1 MLSRFIGTAPRYL
14 WAKTLTLTYA
24 FIMNSPDIQIPR
36 KLTNQLLHL
45 AQISPDT
52 EVCGLISSKNGLPAH
67 CYPIKNAAEHP
78 QQRFLLDA
86 GQQISAMAKMRE
98 LGEELFA
105 IYHSHPAAPATPSIY
120 DLEQASYPEALYLI
134 ISLNTKGI
142 LEMRGFKI
150 DQKTAVEIPLI
161 LSD

>member
-1 MLSRFIGTAPRYL
+1 MT
-14 WAKTLTLTYA
+14 
-24 FIMNSPDIQIPR
+24 SPDIQIPR
-36 KLTNQLLHL
+36 KITNQLLHL
-45 AQISPDT
+45 AQISPDF
-52 EVCGLISSKNGLPAH
+52 EVCGLIGGKNGLPTR
-67 CYPIKNAAEHP
+67 CYPIKNVAELP

-105 IYHSHPAAPATPSIY
+105 IYHSHPTSPAQPSPH
-120 DLEQASYPEALYLI
+120 DLEQAAYPEALYLI

-150 DQKTAVEIPLI
+150 YQKIVTETPLI
-161 LSD
+161 MNDD

>member
-1 MLSRFIGTAPRYL
+1 
-14 WAKTLTLTYA
+14 
-24 FIMNSPDIQIPR
+24 MNSPDIQIPR

-45 AQISPDT
+45 AQLSPDL
-52 EVCGLISSKNGLPAH
+52 EICGLVSSKNGLPIH
-67 CYPIKNAAEHP
+67 CYPVTNVADHP

-98 LGEELFA
+98 LGEDLFA
-105 IYHSHPAAPATPSIY
+105 IYHSHPAAPALPSTH
-120 DLEQASYPEALYLI
+120 DLELAAYPDALYLI
-134 ISLNTKGI
+134 ISLNTKGV

-150 DQKTAVEIPLI
+150 DRKIAVEIPLS